1 LPTPGEP
8 YSTRP
13 DFAVLVYPGH
23 LAPDKTSSLALNQNV
38 PVTSDTP
45 PALLVQAQNDT
56 MDGVNQVMAYYVA
69 AAKVGA
75 PVEMHLYAQGGH
87 AFGLRHTEN
96 PITDWPRLVE
106 TWLHTI
112 GMTPQ

>member
-1 LPTPGEP
+1 
-8 YSTRP
+8 
-13 DFAVLVYPGH
+13 VLVYPGH
-23 LAPDKTSSLALNQNV
+23 LAPDKTSGLALNPNV

-45 PALLVQAQNDT
+45 PAFLVQAQNDT